1 MKKLAMLANASMLAY
16 AGATAPKTPEA
27 PAAAPTAKPSAPVI
41 TGTLTLPQ
49 PDRSTKKG
57 GQSQFPFASLTAP
70 GMAFGVKD
78 RTAKSMAQIISTQNR
93 RNLTDKK
100 DDAGNVVYKTKEIAG
115 EGGNKVVVPT
125 TEPERI
131 ATKRFYAFDVT
142 AEYAEA
148 NLKGTPLEGSSVLI
162 FREV

>member
-1 MKKLAMLANASMLAY
+1 MRKLATLANASMLAY
-16 AGATAPKTPEA
+16 AGAAA
-27 PAAAPTAKPSAPVI
+27 PAAAAKAPTAKPAAPVI

-49 PDRSTKKG
+49 PERAAKKG
-57 GQSQFPFASLTAP
+57 GQSQFPFASLTAV

-93 RNLTDKK
+93 RNMTDKK
-100 DDAGNVVYKTKEIAG
+100 DDAGNVIYKTKEIAG
-115 EGGNKVVVPT
+115 EGGAKVVVPT

-142 AEYAEA
+142 KEYADA
-148 NLKGTPLEGSSVLI
+148 NLKGTPLEGSSVLV
-162 FREV
+162 FREI